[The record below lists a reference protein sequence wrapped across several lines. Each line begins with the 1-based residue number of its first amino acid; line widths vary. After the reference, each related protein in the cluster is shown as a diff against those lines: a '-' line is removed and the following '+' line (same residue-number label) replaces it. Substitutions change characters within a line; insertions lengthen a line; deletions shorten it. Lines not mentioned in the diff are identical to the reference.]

1 MRGRILTA
9 VVLLTFVVT
18 GVAAAGQFGAPQ
30 PVANPNGFALG
41 VGYFYSQNNWE
52 PNGNTSSYDAKM
64 IRNEVYIQASAATKY
79 IEGYLR
85 LGGTNVKLENDTP
98 IATGTDFNDSGVI
111 FGGIGARGYYPV
123 TSNFGIGPV
132 IQASLYD
139 NFTDSYNGV
148 EYKLKSP
155 WEISAALA
163 FQGNIGDN
171 LIIYAGPYLFWSEFK
186 LDGGGTWEAKSN
198 FGGMGGVRFKF
209 GKNFS
214 IEVEGQY
221 TDEFS
226 AGGMFTV
233 SF

>member
-1 MRGRILTA
+1 MRGRIIITA
-9 VVLLTFVVT
+9 ILFTFIAT
-18 GVAAAGQFGAPQ
+18 GIAAAGQFGAPQ
-30 PVANPNGFALG
+30 PVANENGFALG
-41 VGYFYSQNNWE
+41 VGYFYSQNKWE
-52 PNGNTSSYDAKM
+52 PRDNTSNDDFKM
-64 IRNEVYIQASAATKY
+64 TRNEVYIQASAATKY

-85 LGGTNVKLENDTP
+85 LGGTNVKLENGTSV
-98 IATGTDFNDSGVI
+98 ANGTDFNDSGVI

-148 EYKLKSP
+148 EIKLKSP
-155 WEISAALA
+155 WEIGAALA
-163 FQGNIGDN
+163 FQGNIGND

-186 LDGGGTWEAKSN
+186 VDGGDSWEAKSN

-214 IEVEGQY
+214 IEIEGQY
-221 TDEFS
+221 TNEFS

>member
-1 MRGRILTA
+1 MKGRILTA
-9 VVLLTFVVT
+9 VVLAIFIVT
-18 GVAAAGQFGAPQ
+18 SNASAGQFGAPQ

-41 VGYFYSQNNWE
+41 VGYFYSQNKWE
-52 PNGNTSSYDAKM
+52 PTDNTSDFDSKM
-64 IRNEVYIQASAATKY
+64 TRNEVYLQASAATKY
-79 IEGYLR
+79 VEGYLR
-85 LGGTNVKLENDTP
+85 LGGTNVKLDNDTSV
-98 IATGTDFNDSGVI
+98 AFGTDFNDSGVI

-132 IQASLYD
+132 VQASLYD

-148 EYKLKSP
+148 EIKLKNP

-171 LIIYAGPYLFWSEFK
+171 LIIYAGPYLFWSKFDI
-186 LDGGGTWEAKSN
+186 DGGGSWEAKSN

-214 IEVEGQY
+214 IEIEGQY

-226 AGGMFTV
+226 AGGVFTV